1 VETTQ
6 FALLALTSIVAIM
19 EPASTVA
26 IYLPLAK
33 DMALK
38 KQRSVVAKAMKISF
52 VVLVFFAL
60 TGHLLFS
67 VFNITVGAFKI
78 AGGILLISVALKMLN
93 PEQKEY
99 SPGEFEDIAV
109 VPLAFPLTAGPGAV
123 TTVMLLVSEAKSI
136 VNVSF
141 VFMGIAV
148 GVLLSYVALI
158 YSSRLS
164 RLLGDEG
171 LQVVTKLMSIIILAI
186 AVQFVINGSVDAVSQ
201 ILDAIK
207 TG

>member
-1 VETTQ
+1 LETTQ
-6 FALLALTSIVAIM
+6 FALLAITSIVAIM

-26 IYLPLAK
+26 IYIPLAK
-33 DMALK
+33 DMEYK
-38 KQRSVVAKAMKISF
+38 KQRSVVARAMKISF

-93 PEQKEY
+93 PEQREY
-99 SPGEFEDIAV
+99 SIGKFDDIAV

-123 TTVMLLVSEAKSI
+123 TTVMLLVSEAKNI

-158 YSSRLS
+158 YSSKLS

-171 LQVVTKLMSIIILAI
+171 LQVVTKLMSIIVLAI
-186 AVQFVINGSVDAVSQ
+186 AVQFVINGSVDAISQ
-201 ILDAIK
+201 ILVAIK

>member
-1 VETTQ
+1 
-6 FALLALTSIVAIM
+6 M

>member
-1 VETTQ
+1 
-6 FALLALTSIVAIM
+6 
-19 EPASTVA
+19 
-26 IYLPLAK
+26 
-33 DMALK
+33 
-38 KQRSVVAKAMKISF
+38 
-52 VVLVFFAL
+52 LVFFAL

>member
-1 VETTQ
+1 LETTQ
-6 FALLALTSIVAIM
+6 FALLAITSIVAIM

-26 IYLPLAK
+26 IYIPLAK
-33 DMALK
+33 DMEYK
-38 KQRSVVAKAMKISF
+38 KQRSVVARAMKISF

-93 PEQKEY
+93 PEQREY
-99 SPGEFEDIAV
+99 SIGKFDDIAV

-123 TTVMLLVSEAKSI
+123 TTVMLLVSEAKNI

-158 YSSRLS
+158 YSPKLS

-171 LQVVTKLMSIIILAI
+171 LQVVTKLMSIIVLAI
-186 AVQFVINGSVDAVSQ
+186 AVQFVINGSVDAISQ
-201 ILDAIK
+201 ILVAIK

>member
-1 VETTQ
+1 
-6 FALLALTSIVAIM
+6 M

-26 IYLPLAK
+26 IYIPLAK
-33 DMALK
+33 DMEYK
-38 KQRSVVAKAMKISF
+38 KQRSVVARAMKISF

-93 PEQKEY
+93 PEQREY
-99 SPGEFEDIAV
+99 SIGKFDDIAV
-109 VPLAFPLTAGPGAV
+109 VPLAFPLTAGLGAV
-123 TTVMLLVSEAKSI
+123 TTVMLLVSEAKNI

-158 YSSRLS
+158 YSSKLS

-171 LQVVTKLMSIIILAI
+171 LQVVTKLMSIIVLAI
-186 AVQFVINGSVDAVSQ
+186 AVQFVINGSVDAISQ
-201 ILDAIK
+201 ILVAIK

>member
-1 VETTQ
+1 LETTQ
-6 FALLALTSIVAIM
+6 FALLAITSIVAIM

-26 IYLPLAK
+26 IYIPLAK
-33 DMALK
+33 DMEYK
-38 KQRSVVAKAMKISF
+38 KQRSVVARAMKISF

-99 SPGEFEDIAV
+99 SIDKFDDIAV

-123 TTVMLLVSEAKSI
+123 TTVMLLVSEAKNI

-158 YSSRLS
+158 YSPKLS

-171 LQVVTKLMSIIILAI
+171 LQVVTKLMSIIVLAI
-186 AVQFVINGSVDAVSQ
+186 AVQFVINGSVDAISQ
-201 ILDAIK
+201 ILVAIK

>member
-164 RLLGDEG
+164 KLLGDEG

>member
-1 VETTQ
+1 METTQ
-6 FALLALTSIVAIM
+6 FALLAITSIVAIM

-26 IYLPLAK
+26 IYIPLAK
-33 DMALK
+33 DMEYK
-38 KQRSVVAKAMKISF
+38 KQRSVVARAMKISF

-93 PEQKEY
+93 PEQREY
-99 SPGEFEDIAV
+99 SIGKFDDIAV

-123 TTVMLLVSEAKSI
+123 TTVMLLVSEAKNI

-158 YSSRLS
+158 YSPKLS

-171 LQVVTKLMSIIILAI
+171 LQVVTKLMSIIVLAI
-186 AVQFVINGSVDAVSQ
+186 AVQFVINGSVDAISQ
-201 ILDAIK
+201 ILVAIK

>member
-1 VETTQ
+1 METTQ

-164 RLLGDEG
+164 KLLGDEG